1 MQISKAHLE
10 LADWWVPVYLAQAQ
24 GSWLPGDGDERE
36 TETERERE
44 TGAGGLAVKLYH
56 PLLWAAHTHPHPT
69 PWPLGRSASSF

>member
-36 TETERERE
+36 TETEIGR
-44 TGAGGLAVKLYH
+44 
-56 PLLWAAHTHPHPT
+56 AHV
-69 PWPLGRSASSF
+69 